1 MYNQPI
7 LGQTLR
13 SDEINTMNFLKDNW
27 LYILTPMALIL
38 GAVAWFV
45 FFSEPLEN
53 GTSADHYSLF
63 DG

>member
-1 MYNQPI
+1 MYNHPI
-7 LGQTLR
+7 SGRALR

-27 LYILTPMALIL
+27 LYIITPMALIL

-45 FFSEPLEN
+45 FFSEPLAN
-53 GTSADHYSLF
+53 GTSAHQYNLF

>member
-1 MYNQPI
+1 MYNHPI
-7 LGQTLR
+7 SGRALR

-27 LYILTPMALIL
+27 LYIIAPMALIL

-53 GTSADHYSLF
+53 GTSAHQYNLF

>member
-7 LGQTLR
+7 SGQALR
-13 SDEINTMNFLKDNW
+13 PDEINTMNFLKDNW

-45 FFSEPLEN
+45 FFSEPLPN
-53 GTSADHYSLF
+53 GTSAHQYNLF